1 VEARHG
7 AHAWVEDRIRTGK
20 DTGLGRLPSRHQKID
35 AVWVELALIATDL
48 PALTQSMLLT
58 DDEDLHR
65 AEPEDAALPAAAHRR
80 SDHPGP
86 AQGVPAA
93 GRALAVDPRPDLT

>member
-1 VEARHG
+1 VEARHS

-48 PALTQSMLLT
+48 P
-58 DDEDLHR
+58 R
-65 AEPEDAALPAAAHRR
+65 
-80 SDHPGP
+80 
-86 AQGVPAA
+86 
-93 GRALAVDPRPDLT
+93 